1 MIVNNKKN
9 KQFVLGK
16 GIVRKIHM
24 VHPSI
29 QHHNSGEIYQAQGAL
44 HKVDNLQIKDKT
56 LTKGINNNL
65 HVNNKLFLNNL
76 ISGGG
81 FVKSS

>member
-16 GIVRKIHM
+16 GIVRQIHT

-29 QHHNSGEIYQAQGAL
+29 QHHNSGEIDQQIL

-65 HVNNKLFLNNL
+65 HLNNKLFLNKL

-81 FVKSS
+81 FVKPS